1 MMNTIKTKCFLAVSF
16 FFSLSFVLAQS
27 TIKGKVKDLSGTPIP
42 GVNVILDGT
51 TKGSQTDFEGNY
63 TISNVENGTYIVK
76 ASYLGYA
83 AQSKN
88 VSVNNADVTL
98 NGSDLISAAQT
109 EKEGLI
115 TELKEILDTM
125 SRQAQLE
132 RKAAESTAMQDQ
144 MNKIPL
150 KIYIG

>member
-1 MMNTIKTKCFLAVSF
+1 MAPILTRIGNAFGFGASSGGGAAPEPPYFTYTRLLVNGNPSPDTN
-16 FFSLSFVLAQS
+16 V
-27 TIKGKVKDLSGTPIP
+27 KVP
-42 GVNVILDGT
+42 
-51 TKGSQTDFEGNY
+51 
-63 TISNVENGTYIVK
+63 
-76 ASYLGYA
+76 
-83 AQSKN
+83 
-88 VSVNNADVTL
+88 NADITL
-98 NGSDLISAAQT
+98 NGGDLISAGQA